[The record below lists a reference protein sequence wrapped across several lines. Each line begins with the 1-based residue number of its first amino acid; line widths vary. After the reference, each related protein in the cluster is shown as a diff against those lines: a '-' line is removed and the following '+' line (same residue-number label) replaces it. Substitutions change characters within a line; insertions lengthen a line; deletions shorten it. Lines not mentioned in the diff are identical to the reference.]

1 MGSRLMP
8 MKQRRSHPRTRSVSV
23 ILLILALAGGSGA
36 YLLRGPLLS
45 RMGRVLVVADPL
57 EKADAAVVLGRAPMS
72 QDERL
77 KTAAR
82 LYRDGWVRKL
92 VLSGPRG
99 PYGIYETEF
108 SFPLAISL
116 GIPQADILAV
126 PNTTRFIDQ
135 EAELLVAVL
144 AGRGLRTVYV
154 VTANYQSRRAR
165 RIFRQAAGGRLR
177 VLVYPA
183 ADDWFNPDTWW
194 QSREGRK
201 VFLME
206 CLGLHSRE

>member
-1 MGSRLMP
+1 
-8 MKQRRSHPRTRSVSV
+8 MKQGRRRRRTLSIVV
-23 ILLILALAGGSGA
+23 LITLVAGGSGA
-36 YLLRGPLLS
+36 YLLRRPLLS
-45 RMGRVLVVADPL
+45 RLGRALVVADPL
-57 EKADAAVVLGRAPMS
+57 EKADAAVVWAGSPMS
-72 QDERL
+72 QDRQL
-77 KTAAR
+77 HTAAR

-108 SFPLAISL
+108 SSPLAISL

-201 VFLME
+201 AFLME
-206 CLGLHSRE
+206 CFGLHGRE

>member
-1 MGSRLMP
+1 MGQGRI
-8 MKQRRSHPRTRSVSV
+8 RPRTRSVSV

-45 RMGRVLVVADPL
+45 RMGRALVVADPL
-57 EKADAAVVLGRAPMS
+57 EKADAAVVFGRALGP
-72 QDERL
+72 QDQQL
-77 KTAAR
+77 HTAAR

-108 SFPLAISL
+108 SFPLAVSL
-116 GIPQADILAV
+116 GVPKADILAV

-154 VTANYQSRRAR
+154 VTANYESRRAR
-165 RIFRQAAGGRLR
+165 RIFGRAAGGRLR
-177 VLVYPA
+177 VLVHPA
-183 ADDWFNPDTWW
+183 TDDWFNPDTWW

-206 CLGLHSRE
+206 CFGLHTRE

>member
-1 MGSRLMP
+1 MRGKVP
-8 MKQRRSHPRTRSVSV
+8 MKRTRSRLRRVRV
-23 ILLILALAGGSGA
+23 ILLMALVAGSTVA

-45 RMGRVLVVADPL
+45 RLGRALVVADPL
-57 EKADAAVVLGRAPMS
+57 EKADAAVVWAGRPMS
-72 QDERL
+72 QDQQL
-77 KTAAR
+77 HTAAR
-82 LYRDGWVRKL
+82 LYREGWVRKL

-99 PYGIYETEF
+99 PYGNYETDF
-108 SFPLAISL
+108 SLPLAVSL
-116 GIPQADILAV
+116 GVPKADILAV
-126 PNTTRFIDQ
+126 PNTTRFIDH

-144 AGRGLRTVYV
+144 AGRGFRTVYV

-165 RIFRQAAGGRLR
+165 RLFGRAAGGRLR

-183 ADDWFNPDTWW
+183 TNDWFNPDTWW

-206 CLGLHSRE
+206 CFGLNTRE

>member
-1 MGSRLMP
+1 

-165 RIFRQAAGGRLR
+165 RIFGRAAGGRLR
-177 VLVYPA
+177 LLVYPA
-183 ADDWFNPDTWW
+183 TDDWFNPDTWW

>member
-1 MGSRLMP
+1 MGQGRI
-8 MKQRRSHPRTRSVSV
+8 RPRTRPVSV

-45 RMGRVLVVADPL
+45 RLGRALAVADPL
-57 EKADAAVVLGRAPMS
+57 EKADAAVVLGRPLGS
-72 QDERL
+72 QDQRL
-77 KTAAR
+77 SAAAR
-82 LYRDGWVRKL
+82 LYGDGWVRKL

-108 SFPLAISL
+108 SLPLAVSL
-116 GIPQADILAV
+116 GVPKADILAV

-135 EAELLVAVL
+135 EAELLVGVL

-165 RIFRQAAGGRLR
+165 RLFRQAAGGRLR

-183 ADDWFNPDTWW
+183 TDDWFNPDTWW

-206 CLGLHSRE
+206 CFGLHRGE

>member
-1 MGSRLMP
+1 MRQG
-8 MKQRRSHPRTRSVSV
+8 RRRRRTLSIVV
-23 ILLILALAGGSGA
+23 LITLVAGGSGA
-36 YLLRGPLLS
+36 YLLRRPLLS
-45 RMGRVLVVADPL
+45 RLGRALVVADPL
-57 EKADAAVVLGRAPMS
+57 EKADAAVVWAGPPMS
-72 QDERL
+72 QDHQL
-77 KTAAR
+77 HTAAR

-108 SFPLAISL
+108 SSPLAISL

-154 VTANYQSRRAR
+154 VTANYHSRRAR

-183 ADDWFNPDTWW
+183 TDDWFNPDTWW

-201 VFLME
+201 AFLME
-206 CLGLHSRE
+206 CFGLHTRE